1 MKNDV
6 DVKEYRKEKT
16 LNLIKKYKSLID
28 DVFKI
33 FDENKQEDSGEDDKE
48 ETEQKKL
55 EKIKKRSIALDQVD
69 LFLTKIESLEH
80 HVKESKESDKDSSTE
95 VKKEEKEGFL
105 HPTKKRARN

>member
-1 MKNDV
+1 MKNDA

-16 LNLIKKYKSLID
+16 LNLIEKYKSLID

-33 FDENKQEDSGEDDKE
+33 FDENKQEYISEDDKE

-55 EKIKKRSIALDQVD
+55 EKIKKRSVALDQVD

-80 HVKESKESDKDSSTE
+80 HVKESQESQKDNTTE
-95 VKKEEKEGFL
+95 EKKEEKEGYL